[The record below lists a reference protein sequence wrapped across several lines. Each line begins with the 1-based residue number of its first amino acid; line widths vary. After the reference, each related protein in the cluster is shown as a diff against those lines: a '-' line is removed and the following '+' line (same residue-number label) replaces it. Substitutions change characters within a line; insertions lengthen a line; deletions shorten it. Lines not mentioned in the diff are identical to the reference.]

1 MARYFLHLRGFDGDL
16 MEDEEGTDFPTFAA
30 AREYAIAAMG
40 DLVAEA
46 IKDGREAHYEM
57 IVLADEHGSH
67 LASVPVVAP
76 LPATLLYVL
85 KDPAKAVPADRF
97 EEYRRNADGCR
108 HMAENASDPE
118 DKVSW
123 LKLADAWLHMLP
135 RSETASAQQP
145 GWPTPSEEHSKAAH

>member
-108 HMAENASDPE
+108 HMAEHASDPE

-135 RSETASAQQP
+135 PPQAEQP
-145 GWPTPSEEHSKAAH
+145 GWPTPSEEHSKASH